1 MIGITNHFVRKE
13 LRPMLSSSLQ
23 ENIDQL
29 HIFLPI
35 GKSFD
40 LFTRELYIGKR
51 KAFLLGIN
59 GFCDTDALQR
69 IIEELQKNPCSDHKE
84 LHDDSMT
91 NHFMTY
97 DSIFNNNAQKEENI
111 SSFEHF
117 LNTRIGYSQVEF
129 LDSVRKIVD
138 KVLSGL
144 SLLLIDGFEKGV
156 LLDVRSYPA
165 RSMEEP
171 DMERSTRGARDGFV
185 ETLVTNCN
193 LIRRRI
199 RSPHMTFQLMQ
210 AGTESRTDIAVAY
223 QDDLVDPEL
232 LHRLIYTIQNLKIT
246 SLTMGSRS
254 LEELLIQKHW
264 WNPLP
269 VIQQTER
276 PDVACS
282 YLSEGHILL
291 IVDNSPSVLIL
302 PCTIFQFTQSPED
315 YYKNPLVGTYF
326 RLLRFLCIPMSLLL
340 LPLFLLLNVYF
351 PQTADLLHLSS
362 TNEASPGQMIFFVIA
377 VELGLD
383 LFKYSTSVT
392 SSRFSNALSI
402 VGGLLVGDIA
412 IKLNWASAE
421 VLFYAAISLLASLSL
436 ANIDFADALR
446 LYRIFLI
453 LTTAVGGLV
462 GFLVGFVLVILSVI
476 TTPTFSGMSY
486 FWPLYPF
493 NKEAL
498 YSLVFRKPT
507 AKAQPCK
514 IWERD

>member
-1 MIGITNHFVRKE
+1 
-13 LRPMLSSSLQ
+13 MLSNNLR
-23 ENIDQL
+23 ENIQL
-29 HIFLPI
+29 LYQLLPI
-35 GKSFD
+35 GTSFD
-40 LFTRELYIGKR
+40 LFTRDFYIGTR

-59 GFCDTDALQR
+59 GFCDTDALLR
-69 IIEELQKNPCSDHKE
+69 IIEDLQKSETLSDLCIKNTNKKE
-84 LHDDSMT
+84 
-91 NHFMTY
+91 NCA
-97 DSIFNNNAQKEENI
+97 SIEQL
-111 SSFEHF
+111 
-117 LNTRIGYSQVEF
+117 LNSAIGYSQVIF
-129 LDSVRKIVD
+129 TDSIAEIVD
-138 KVLSGL
+138 NVLCGPA
-144 SLLLIDGFEKGV
+144 LLLIDGFNEGI
-156 LLDVRSYPA
+156 LLDVRSYPV

-171 DMERSTRGARDGFV
+171 DMERSTKGARDGFV
-185 ETLVTNCN
+185 ETLLTNCN

-199 RSPHMTFQLMQ
+199 RSPHLTFSVMQ
-210 AGTESRTDIAVAY
+210 AGSESKTDIAIAY
-223 QDDLVDPEL
+223 RDDLADPGL
-232 LHRLIYTIQNLKIT
+232 LDSLTTTIENLKIT

-326 RLLRFLCIPMSLLL
+326 RLIRFLCIPLSLLL

-351 PQTADLLHLSS
+351 PQTADMLHLSS
-362 TNEASPGQMIFFVIA
+362 ATKASPGQMIFFVIA

-383 LFKYSTSVT
+383 LFKYSTAVT
-392 SSRFSNALSI
+392 SNRFSNALSI

-453 LTTAVGGLV
+453 LTTAIGGLP
-462 GFLVGFVLVILSVI
+462 GFLIGFALVILSVI

-486 FWPLYPF
+486 FWPLFPL
-493 NKEAL
+493 NKKAL

-514 IWERD
+514 IWNRN